1 MPGRDK
7 NRVLKILCEEDG
19 GCDLAQVSSKM
30 GMSPQYA
37 RTIVNRLRR
46 MRPFRETTQV
56 GSSRL
61 LERDERKID
70 ESS

>member
-7 NRVLKILCEEDG
+7 NRVLKILFEEDG

-37 RTIVNRLRR
+37 GTIVSSFGRR
-46 MRPFRETTQV
+46 KEPLMETTQV
-56 GSSRL
+56 
-61 LERDERKID
+61 
-70 ESS
+70 